1 MRYRAFADHCRALKV
16 EVPNG
21 AKITF
26 YLPMPK
32 SWSKKKRMVMDQEPH
47 KQKPDL
53 DNLCKALLDAVYQD
67 DSGIHEIS
75 IKKRWG
81 EVGSIKITT

>member
-16 EVPNG
+16 KVPNG

-32 SWSKKKRMVMDQEPH
+32 SWLKTKRMYMEMSKH
-47 KQKPDL
+47 EQKPDL

-75 IKKRWG
+75 IKKRWAIEG
-81 EVGSIKITT
+81 AIEIE